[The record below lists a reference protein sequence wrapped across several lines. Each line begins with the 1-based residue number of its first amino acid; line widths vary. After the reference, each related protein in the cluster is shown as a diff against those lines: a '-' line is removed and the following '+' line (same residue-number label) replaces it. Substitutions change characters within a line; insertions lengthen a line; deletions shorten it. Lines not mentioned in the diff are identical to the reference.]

1 MIVFD
6 LICRS
11 SGDLFEA
18 WFRSNADYEDQSAKG
33 LVECPLCG
41 SADVAKA
48 PMAPA
53 VPRKGGTELSR
64 VMCDLARAQA
74 EVLKRSEWVGDQF
87 AAEARAIHVGEAA
100 ERAIHGRASGEQVQA
115 LSDEGVPIAAL
126 PFPVIPSDQL
136 N

>member
-6 LICRS
+6 LLCQD
-11 SGDLFEA
+11 SGDVFEA
-18 WFRSNADYEDQSAKG
+18 WFRSNADYEHQSAKG

-53 VPRKGGTELSR
+53 VPRKGGTELST
-64 VMCDLARAQA
+64 VMSDLAKAQA